1 MTRQAKLSIFPFTTS
16 DQVLP
21 QVEQVEQAETNVYP
35 ESIYLVPIDEVDDLG
50 THERSV

>member
-21 QVEQVEQAETNVYP
+21 QVEQAETNVYP